1 MSDTKRDYYQILEVP
16 RDSKLDEIKNAY
28 RKLALKY
35 HPDRNK
41 SPEAEGKFKE
51 ISEAYAVLS
60 DDEKRK
66 QYDAY
71 GREGVYQRYG
81 PEDIFR
87 GANFSE
93 IFRDLGF
100 GCGFDDVFPQ
110 FFGGGRAAGARK
122 GGDLTYHLE
131 LGLEDVLQDVTKE
144 IEVPRTE
151 ICGTCGGSGARPGTS
166 TKKCDVCGGLGEGQ
180 RGQSTGFARLIL
192 GTTCNK
198 SGGGGE
204 PVQVPVR
211 GGKGEG
217 TGPKKRE
224 VKDGLTTGGG

>member
-1 MSDTKRDYYQILEVP
+1 MSDSKRDYYQILEVP

-51 ISEAYAVLS
+51 LSEAYAVLS

-87 GANFSE
+87 GANS
-93 IFRDLGF
+93 
-100 GCGFDDVFPQ
+100 
-110 FFGGGRAAGARK
+110 
-122 GGDLTYHLE
+122 
-131 LGLEDVLQDVTKE
+131 
-144 IEVPRTE
+144 
-151 ICGTCGGSGARPGTS
+151 SWS
-166 TKKCDVCGGLGEGQ
+166 LGEGREGERNGSEDEEDKSRDT
-180 RGQSTGFARLIL
+180 RG
-192 GTTCNK
+192 
-198 SGGGGE
+198 
-204 PVQVPVR
+204 R
-211 GGKGEG
+211 GRRAHAS
-217 TGPKKRE
+217 PPR
-224 VKDGLTTGGG
+224 

>member
-1 MSDTKRDYYQILEVP
+1 MSTNKRDYYEVLSVQKNA
-16 RDSKLDEIKNAY
+16 SKDEIKNSY
-28 RKLALKY
+28 RKLALQY

-41 SPEAEGKFKE
+41 SPEAEEKFKE
-51 ISEAYAVLS
+51 LSEAYAVLS

-87 GANFSE
+87 GANFADV
-93 IFRDLGF
+93 FRDLGF
-100 GCGFDDVFPQ
+100 GFGFDDVFSQ
-110 FFGGGRAAGARK
+110 FFGGGRGAAQRK

-166 TKKCDVCGGLGEGQ
+166 TKKCDEIGRASC
-180 RGQSTGFARLIL
+180 R
-192 GTTCNK
+192 
-198 SGGGGE
+198 
-204 PVQVPVR
+204 
-211 GGKGEG
+211 
-217 TGPKKRE
+217 
-224 VKDGLTTGGG
+224 

>member
-1 MSDTKRDYYQILEVP
+1 MSDSKRDYYQILEVP

-51 ISEAYAVLS
+51 LSEAYAVLS

-93 IFRDLGF
+93 IFPTSDLGSASMTSS
-100 GCGFDDVFPQ
+100 PSSSE
-110 FFGGGRAAGARK
+110 GGGRRGR
-122 GGDLTYHLE
+122 G
-131 LGLEDVLQDVTKE
+131 KE
-144 IEVPRTE
+144 E
-151 ICGTCGGSGARPGTS
+151 TS
-166 TKKCDVCGGLGEGQ
+166 PTI
-180 RGQSTGFARLIL
+180 S
-192 GTTCNK
+192 
-198 SGGGGE
+198 
-204 PVQVPVR
+204 
-211 GGKGEG
+211 
-217 TGPKKRE
+217 
-224 VKDGLTTGGG
+224 

>member
-16 RDSKLDEIKNAY
+16 RDSKPDEIKNAY

-87 GANFSE
+87 GANFAE

-100 GCGFDDVFPQ
+100 GFGFDDVFSQ
-110 FFGGGRAAGARK
+110 FFGGGRAAGPRK

-151 ICGTCGGSGARPGTS
+151 ICGTCRGSGARPGTS
-166 TKKCDVCGGLGEGQ
+166 TKKCDVCGGSGGGQ
-180 RGQSTGFARLIL
+180 RGQSTGFAGLVR

-204 PVQVPVR
+204 PHSCPCR
-211 GGKGEG
+211 GGAGG
-217 TGPKKRE
+217 RNGSTKRRGR
-224 VKDGLTTGGG
+224 VRVPR

>member
-1 MSDTKRDYYQILEVP
+1 MSDSKPDYYQILEVP
-16 RDSKLDEIKNAY
+16 RDSKPDEIKNAY

-87 GANFSE
+87 GANFAE

-100 GCGFDDVFPQ
+100 GFGFDDVFSQ
-110 FFGGGRAAGARK
+110 FFGGGRAAGPRK

-151 ICGTCGGSGARPGTS
+151 ICGTCKGSGARPEIGRAH
-166 TKKCDVCGGLGEGQ
+166 V
-180 RGQSTGFARLIL
+180 
-192 GTTCNK
+192 
-198 SGGGGE
+198 
-204 PVQVPVR
+204 
-211 GGKGEG
+211 
-217 TGPKKRE
+217 
-224 VKDGLTTGGG
+224 

>member
-1 MSDTKRDYYQILEVP
+1 MSDSKRDYYQILEVP

-41 SPEAEGKFKE
+41 SPGAEGKFKE

-87 GANFSE
+87 GADFAD

-100 GCGFDDVFPQ
+100 GFGFDDVFSQ
-110 FFGGGRAAGARK
+110 FFGGGRRAAPRK

-131 LGLEDVLQDVTKE
+131 LGLEDVLQDVTKQ
-144 IEVPRTE
+144 IEAPRTE
-151 ICGTCGGSGARPGTS
+151 IWGTCEGSGARPGTS
-166 TKKCDVCGGLGEGQ
+166 MEKWGVCGGWWVVRKVVSPGFGRRFGE
-180 RGQSTGFARLIL
+180 SKWL
-192 GTTCNK
+192 
-198 SGGGGE
+198 E
-204 PVQVPVR
+204 
-211 GGKGEG
+211 
-217 TGPKKRE
+217 
-224 VKDGLTTGGG
+224 